1 MELENNINAFKESK
15 EDLTK
20 LHILTNA
27 MVYVE
32 LLRNHAEKENKTV
45 YPFAEKS
52 LADNI
57 KLEVERQMR
66 ERVTEEE
73 KSLEDK
79 KEIMEKLGI

>member
-1 MELENNINAFKESK
+1 MELENNINAFEEAK
-15 EDLTK
+15 EDLAK

-27 MVYVE
+27 MAYVE

-57 KLEVERQMR
+57 KLEVERQMKK
-66 ERVTEEE
+66 RVIEEE
-73 KSLEDK
+73 KNLEDK
-79 KEIMEKLGI
+79 KELMKRLGI